1 MGYDPMA
8 GRGTPPFEKCDSTLH
23 LAEELGVGT
32 RDLKR
37 IEVVGTPVEQ
47 AKFSF
52 ADLRR
57 ARRG

>member
-1 MGYDPMA
+1 
-8 GRGTPPFEKCDSTLH
+8 LH